1 MSSNS
6 NSFGYTRTGIA
17 AVSHSSAGLF
27 GISKAKFDVHQTEKV
42 VGIGRHAA
50 QTIPARHVN
59 NGSIVDYLALG
70 EQVLWYTQERK
81 SERKKQKTKK
91 ERAAVGGAQRL
102 RLKDKRLLTE
112 LDKYIVVHIHR

>member
-6 NSFGYTRTGIA
+6 NSFGYTRTRIA

-81 SERKKQKTKK
+81 SERKKNKNKK
-91 ERAAVGGAQRL
+91 RTNRRGWRAAFVSERQTASNRI
-102 RLKDKRLLTE
+102 R
-112 LDKYIVVHIHR
+112 